1 MAAGEYAGK
10 RRDRVLIIK
19 AKGGLGNRI
28 LSAVTGLVYADL
40 TGRTPIIDWR
50 DGTYGGVGENAY
62 SMLFQSSLPN
72 LCVEDYEGSTSVT
85 PEIWRGNLGADPTT
99 MIISHDPS
107 RHRSATIYRK
117 YCTDLS
123 RLDAEEEVAV
133 FWSYLPK
140 FGRLGRHL
148 RVDPRFAGR
157 MVEEIISEYL
167 ARYFTPNERIQAG
180 VSEAVGKLSSPIV
193 GVHVRYTDLK
203 IPIGKVKRALRR
215 LRALTPEAA
224 IFLSTDSARVQREIA
239 TEFEN
244 VNYISKHLP
253 DDGSMLH
260 SIHATHDKRV
270 EAENALIDMWSLSK
284 CDFLIYSKNSTFSL
298 TSALLG
304 RLQRHQQYDVD
315 RLNISIALK
324 RLVQGYI

>member
-1 MAAGEYAGK
+1 VSYADK
-10 RRDRVLIIK
+10 RRHRILIIK

-40 TGRTPIIDWR
+40 TGRTPVIDWR

-62 SMLFQSSLPN
+62 SMLFQSPLPN

-85 PEIWRGNLGADPTT
+85 PEIWRGNLGADPTA
-99 MIISHDPS
+99 MISSHDPS

-140 FGRLGRHL
+140 FGRLGHHL

-157 MVEEIISEYL
+157 AVEEIISEYL

-180 VSEAVGKLSSPIV
+180 VSEALGKLSSPII

-215 LRALTPEAA
+215 RRAASPGGA
-224 IFLSTDSARVQREIA
+224 IFLATDSASVQVEIA
-239 TEFEN
+239 SEFDN
-244 VNYISKHLP
+244 VHWISKYLP
-253 DDGSMLH
+253 EDGAALH
-260 SIHATHDKRV
+260 SVQSTENKTA
-270 EAENALIDMWSLSK
+270 EAENAMIDMWSLSA
-284 CDFLIYSKNSTFSL
+284 CDYLIYSKNSTFSVA
-298 TSALLG
+298 SALLG
-304 RLQRHQQYDVD
+304 SLRPEQQEDVD
-315 RLNISIALK
+315 RFNVPVIIK
-324 RLVQGYI
+324 RVLQQYL